1 MKSALSGPRA
11 GILVLAC
18 ATLLMDGCASRPANP
33 DDPLESYNRAMF
45 SFNEGADRAVIRPM
59 ARVYD
64 AITPKPVQTGVG
76 NFFSNLGDVWIGLNN
91 ILQGKVA
98 DGLSDW
104 MRFAVNTT
112 LGVAGLLDV
121 ASEMNLPKHDEDLG
135 QTLGKWGFG
144 EGAYF
149 VVPLMGPRTVR
160 DTLALPLD
168 LKGDNVWTID
178 HVRTRNVLTGVRFV
192 HQRARLLSVERTL
205 EEGALDKYAF
215 TRDFYLQQRR
225 YKVHDGDVPIVY
237 EDYDVEPKSNGT
249 REGGEV
255 VPQ

>member
-1 MKSALSGPRA
+1 MKFVLTGPRV
-11 GILVLAC
+11 GLLVLAC
-18 ATLLMDGCASRPANP
+18 VTLVASGCASRPANP
-33 DDPLESYNRAMF
+33 DDPLENYNRAVF
-45 SFNEGADRAVIRPM
+45 SFNESADRVVIRPV

-64 AITPKPVQTGVG
+64 AVTPQPVQTGIG

-160 DTLALPLD
+160 DTLVLPLD
-168 LKGDNVWTID
+168 LKGDNVWTIAN
-178 HVRTRNVLTGVRFV
+178 VRKRNLLTGVRFA
-192 HQRARLLSVERTL
+192 HKRAQLLSVEKTL

-225 YKVHDGDVPIVY
+225 YKVHDGSVPIVY
-237 EDYDVEPKSNGT
+237 EDYDLEPA
-249 REGGEV
+249 
-255 VPQ
+255 PD

>member
-1 MKSALSGPRA
+1 MKSVLPGSRA

-18 ATLLMDGCASRPANP
+18 ATLMVVGCASRPANP

-45 SFNEGADRAVIRPM
+45 SFNEAADRAVIRPM
-59 ARVYD
+59 ARAYD
-64 AITPKPVQTGVG
+64 AVTPGPVQTGVG
-76 NFFSNLGDVWIGLNN
+76 NFFSNLGDVWIGVNN

-112 LGVAGLLDV
+112 LGFAGLLDV

-135 QTLGKWGFG
+135 QTLGAWGFG

-160 DTLALPLD
+160 DTLVLPLD
-168 LKGDNVWTID
+168 LKGDNVWTLEN
-178 HVRTRNVLTGVRFV
+178 VRKRNMLTGLRFV
-192 HQRARLLSVERTL
+192 HQRAQLLSVEKTL

-225 YKVHDGDVPIVY
+225 YKVHDGSVPIVY
-237 EDYDVEPKSNGT
+237 EDYDEAPAPGQPQ
-249 REGGEV
+249 EGEAV
-255 VPQ
+255 TQ

>member
-1 MKSALSGPRA
+1 MKSEMSGARVGVFA
-11 GILVLAC
+11 LAC
-18 ATLLMDGCASRPANP
+18 VMLIASGCASRPANP
-33 DDPLESYNRAMF
+33 DDPLESYNRAVF

-64 AITPKPVQTGVG
+64 AVTPKPVQTGVG
-76 NFFSNLGDVWIGLNN
+76 NFFSNLGDIWIGLNN
-91 ILQGKVA
+91 VLQGKVA

-121 ASEMNLPKHDEDLG
+121 ASEMKLPKHDEDLG
-135 QTLGKWGFG
+135 QTLGTWGFG

-178 HVRTRNVLTGVRFV
+178 HVSTRNVLTGVRFV

-205 EEGALDKYAF
+205 DEGALDKYAF

-225 YKVHDGDVPIVY
+225 YKVHDGNVPVEY
-237 EDYDVEPKSNGT
+237 EDYDALPENGST
-249 REGGEV
+249 KDGEA

>member
-1 MKSALSGPRA
+1 MNPVLPGSRT

-18 ATLLMDGCASRPANP
+18 VTLLAGGCASRPTNP
-33 DDPLESYNRAMF
+33 DDPLESYNRTMF
-45 SFNEGADRAVIRPM
+45 SFNEAADRAVIRPM

-64 AITPKPVQTGVG
+64 AVTPKPVQTGVG

-135 QTLGKWGFG
+135 QTLGKWGVG

-160 DTLALPLD
+160 DTLVLPLD
-168 LKGDNVWTID
+168 LKGDNVWTIEN
-178 HVRTRNVLTGVRFV
+178 VRKRNLLTGVRFA
-192 HQRARLLSVERTL
+192 HQRAQLLSVEKTL

-225 YKVHDGDVPIVY
+225 YKVHDGSVPIVY
-237 EDYDVEPKSNGT
+237 EDYDLEPARDANK
-249 REGGEV
+249 EGET
-255 VPQ
+255 PTQ

>member
-1 MKSALSGPRA
+1 MS
-11 GILVLAC
+11 
-18 ATLLMDGCASRPANP
+18 GCASRPANP
-33 DDPLESYNRAMF
+33 DDPLESYNRAVF

-64 AITPKPVQTGVG
+64 AVTPKPVQTGVG
-76 NFFSNLGDVWIGLNN
+76 NFFANLGDLWIGLNN

-135 QTLGKWGFG
+135 QTLGKWGVG

-160 DTLALPLD
+160 DTMVLPLD
-168 LKGDNVWTID
+168 LKGDNVWTMD
-178 HVRTRNVLTGVRFV
+178 HVRTRNVLSGVRFA
-192 HQRARLLSVERTL
+192 HKRAQLLSVERTL
-205 EEGALDKYAF
+205 EEGALDKYSF

-225 YKVHDGDVPIVY
+225 YKVHDGNVPIVY
-237 EDYDVEPKSNGT
+237 ENYDLAPEGDSSK
-249 REGGEV
+249 GGEA
-255 VPQ
+255 QRQ